1 MPGAKRSGSGA
12 AAGGGCSASL
22 AAEPLYSPGSGRG
35 CRVSPTWGTAPGART
50 RTYTHTHTDAG
61 RRAARTHTHTPQL
74 RLQCRQTQPGP
85 HPARCPPA
93 PAAPRPPPAPHPPSI
108 AAPRRGAAPSRLGTS
123 PHAAVPRGS
132 TPSLFLPHTHTAAR
146 LLRAVA
152 SGGDARRG
160 ERPGGGGPRQRGGAV
175 APAGRRTALHAAAL
189 VAAAPT
195 RGPGPR
201 QPNASSRSRPRGVPP
216 TPHPPAPRRLSQ
228 SPLHAW
234 GWEAG
239 GSPTSAPRAGFIP
252 LSCSSIT
259 EPR

>member
-50 RTYTHTHTDAG
+50 RTYTHTRTRADAPLAHTL
-61 RRAARTHTHTPQL
+61 THRSFASSAD
-74 RLQCRQTQPGP
+74 RLSPVRIL
-85 HPARCPPA
+85 H
-93 PAAPRPPPAPHPPSI
+93 AAPRHPQPRAHPQPPPPPSI
-108 AAPRRGAAPSRLGTS
+108 AAPRRGVAPSRLGTS

-228 SPLHAW
+228 SPLHAG